1 MEGVD
6 YQAFYTAQGLE
17 PKKTRGDEWECL
29 CPFHE
34 DTKPSFNLNLRTGQW
49 QCHACGEKGNE
60 VSFYAKLHGVSNIE
74 AVRAI
79 RTQMGGGT
87 NVVQLRRSAAAAK
100 PAAPP
105 KAMDRRLADEAEAR
119 LLKSKE
125 PLKWLK
131 KARGLTLET
140 IQRFHL
146 GLNDKGDR
154 ITIPVFDETGALL
167 NLRLYDWRHTS
178 DQKFLN
184 SKGFGAIRLWPTE
197 SLVAD
202 EVLLVEGEPDCLT
215 ACQLGYAGLTGTGGA
230 SNWKG
235 EWTAQLAGKRV
246 AILYDA
252 DTAGKE
258 GREKVARALAGT
270 AREVRLV
277 DLPLAGT
284 KEEKDLTDFVVKKGG
299 TKEDLDRLIAEAQ
312 VYQPQSGEAAAP
324 GAAPEPEAEVE
335 QILKGLPDHIDFM
348 EHKAAY
354 EQIINKVA
362 RMRPSQRDYYVGLL
376 KERFKFSKQA
386 IREEIRRV
394 EMALAVEPAIPAA
407 LTMPRALDMSLA
419 QDLRGDA
426 FHYLIYVST
435 NKGTFVPR
443 LVTSDRQLLEPPEE
457 LGDEIP
463 EDTNRWSL
471 DKQTPYNLF
480 EFLAGKG
487 LVRPVELFAELE
499 SFVRRYMW
507 YSDERLYR
515 LIPLWIMET
524 YIFMVFDEIGYLALV
539 GTKRTGKT
547 RLFEIL
553 EMLSFNAIM
562 SASST
567 DAYIY
572 RTVERARATLLFD
585 EADSLRKAPKEA
597 VNERLEIIRS
607 GYKRFG
613 KVGRCE
619 GENSRTVQFSTYS
632 MKAIANVT
640 GLEEALEDR
649 VIHVNVER
657 KPKEIPV
664 EKMLKRELRDEVQVL
679 RNKLYF
685 WGLQHASAV
694 AAVYR
699 AYRPQGLEDREAEIW
714 GGLLSIAQYID
725 QTVHDHVLTLAIDNR
740 KRKELREGLESYE
753 AQLLIALWDLVNQ
766 NGRPLSGADR
776 DFFPAELVRD
786 HLLEALGWETL
797 TFNRLANDLVKL
809 RVIED
814 TAEFKRRLTA
824 SVNGK
829 TRKRMCYRL
838 DMKRIEIAA
847 QKYSVQ
853 LEEREQPAAT
863 QQARA
868 EAAPAAPSSY
878 QPF

>member
-6 YQAFYTAQGLE
+6 YQAFFRAQGLE
-17 PKKTRGDEWECL
+17 PSKTRGDEWECL

-49 QCHACGEKGNE
+49 HCHACGEKGNE
-60 VSFYAKLHGVSNIE
+60 VTFYARLRGVSNVE
-74 AVRAI
+74 AARAI
-79 RTQMGGGT
+79 RAQVGGGT
-87 NVVQLRRSAAAAK
+87 NVVPLRRPAAAAK
-100 PAAPP
+100 PTAPAKIMDP
-105 KAMDRRLADEAEAR
+105 KLADEAHAR

-131 KARGLTLET
+131 EARGLALET
-140 IQRFHL
+140 IKRFRL
-146 GLNDKGDR
+146 GLTDKGDR
-154 ITIPVFDETGALL
+154 VTIPVFAEGGALL

-184 SKGFGAIRLWPTE
+184 SKGFGTIRLWPAE
-197 SLVAD
+197 SLAAD

-246 AILYDA
+246 VILYDA
-252 DTAGKE
+252 DAAGKE
-258 GREKVARALAGT
+258 GREKVAQALAGV

-299 TKEDLDRLIAEAQ
+299 TKEELDRLIAEAPIHL
-312 VYQPQSGEAAAP
+312 PQGGEAAAP
-324 GAAPEPEAEVE
+324 GAAPEPEIEVDE
-335 QILKGLPDHIDFM
+335 ILKGLPDHIDFL

-362 RMRPSQRDYYVGLL
+362 RMRPSQREYYIGLL

-394 EMALAVEPAIPAA
+394 EMAMAVEPAIPAPLA
-407 LTMPRALDMSLA
+407 IPRALDLNLA

-457 LGDEIP
+457 LAEELP
-463 EDTNRWSL
+463 ADTNRWSL
-471 DKQTPYNLF
+471 DKQTPFNLF
-480 EFLAGKG
+480 EFLSGSRQ
-487 LVRPVELFAELE
+487 VDPRVLFGELE
-499 SFVRRYMW
+499 AFVRRYMW
-507 YSDERLYR
+507 YSDERLYK

-524 YIFMVFDEIGYLALV
+524 YIFMVFDEVGYLALV

-657 KPKEIPV
+657 KPREIQV
-664 EKMLKRELRDEVQVL
+664 EKMLKRELRDEVQGL
-679 RNKLYF
+679 RNKLYV
-685 WGLQHASAV
+685 WGLQHAAAV
-694 AAVYR
+694 AGVYR
-699 AYRPQGLEDREAEIW
+699 DYQAPGLEDREAEIW
-714 GGLLSIAQYID
+714 GGLLSIAQYVDPRIHD
-725 QTVHDHVLTLAIDNR
+725 QVLTLAIDNR

-766 NGRPLSGADR
+766 NARPIMGALR
-776 DFFPAELVRD
+776 DFFPAEVVRD
-786 HLLEALGWETL
+786 HLLETLGWEHL
-797 TFNRLANDLVKL
+797 SFKQLANDLVKL

-814 TAEFKRRLTA
+814 STEYKQRLR
-824 SVNGK
+824 SELNGK
-829 TRKRMCYRL
+829 LRQRMCYKL
-838 DMKRIEIAA
+838 DLLRIQAAA
-847 QKYSVQ
+847 QKYSVM
-853 LEEREQPAAT
+853 LEDRDPPAPGR
-863 QQARA
+863 QAQR
-868 EAAPAAPSSY
+868 EAAAASSTDY